1 MKNKTTSEYI
11 EILTNVKK
19 ISEDLIAELQEYG
32 NGNNVLT
39 EELASEIKQKIRD
52 SKIDEILKKDN

>member
-32 NGNNVLT
+32 NGNNILT

>member
-11 EILTNVKK
+11 EILSNVKK
-19 ISEDLIAELQEYG
+19 ISEDLIIELQEYG

>member
-52 SKIDEILKKDN
+52 SKIDEMLKKDN